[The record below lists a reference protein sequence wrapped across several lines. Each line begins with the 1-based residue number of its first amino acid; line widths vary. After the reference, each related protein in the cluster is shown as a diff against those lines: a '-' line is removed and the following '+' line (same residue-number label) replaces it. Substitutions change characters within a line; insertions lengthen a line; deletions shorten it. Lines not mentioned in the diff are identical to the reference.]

1 MLIDAKLPESY
12 WYNAL
17 EYTALLHNVIPTRAL
32 GDITPEEA
40 WSGNKPDISRLCVFG
55 SRVFVH
61 IPDAH

>member
-12 WYNAL
+12 WYDAL
-17 EYTALLHNVIPTRAL
+17 EYVALLHNVVPTRTL

-40 WSGNKPDISRLCVFG
+40 WSSNKPDISRLCVFG

-61 IPDAH
+61 IPDVQ